1 MGWVIPIIFRH
12 DTNVVY
18 LFAARC
24 KIYSVLMLTLLVL
37 LLLLLL
43 VLLLLLLLEVLTDF
57 NLLRSPCQQYH
68 YSTVTASSSY
78 KAKCK
83 ASNYGVNL
91 LGCVFIALP
100 HQVV

>member
-18 LFAARC
+18 LFAA
-24 KIYSVLMLTLLVL
+24 MLTLLVL

-83 ASNYGVNL
+83 ASNHGVKL